1 LLGACLPLSG
11 CLVTRVV
18 TVPVKLAATTVVAV
32 GETSGAVVS
41 TTAKVTSHVVR
52 AGGDVADAGVDSAA
66 RLAKSGM
73 VTFVDSATGNVTRV
87 AWTKGLTLATG
98 AETAKVQLALH
109 AAEVIRDGHLF
120 TSAAKEILPLVSGDV
135 VRLKPLP

>member
-1 LLGACLPLSG
+1 MTHA
-11 CLVTRVV
+11 VTI
-18 TVPVKLAATTVVAV
+18 PVKVAATTVVAV
-32 GETSGAVVS
+32 GETSGAVIS

-66 RLAKSGM
+66 KLAKSGM
-73 VTFVDSATGNVTRV
+73 VTFVDSAMGNVTRV
-87 AWTKGLTLATG
+87 AWTKGLTLAAG

-109 AAEVIRDGHLF
+109 ATDVIRDGHLL
-120 TSAAKEILPLVSGDV
+120 TPAAMEILPIASGDV